1 MELAGEN
8 VERAAEH
15 FIMRVLDRGDGGLI
29 AVDRHGRIA
38 MPYSSAGMYRAAA
51 DSRGRD
57 EVRIWEE

>member
-1 MELAGEN
+1 
-8 VERAAEH
+8 
-15 FIMRVLDRGDGGLI
+15 LI